1 MSETTWTFKP
11 YNREVWNKSKTRVM
25 FVGADPNGAKKHK
38 IKDMGEW
45 FRIAPQGRK
54 NLFYTRTKIILDGV
68 LRQRGRTMTVM
79 GTPTF
84 TWPMTSGETAFTGM
98 RGDGFVRLLMN

>member
-1 MSETTWTFKP
+1 MSKITWTFKP

-45 FRIAPQGRK
+45 FRIAPEGK
-54 NLFYTRTKIILDGV
+54 KIFFIQEP
-68 LRQRGRTMTVM
+68 R
-79 GTPTF
+79 
-84 TWPMTSGETAFTGM
+84 
-98 RGDGFVRLLMN
+98 